1 MNGIFLFFILCIEK
15 NEYFNTNKSSKEIS
29 ELSEVVNYTYGWE
42 VEEERLVRIED
53 SNGDKYFYE
62 GDSERLVRKEYY
74 KAEKEI

>member
-53 SNGDKYFYE
+53 SNGDKEFYE
-62 GDSERLVRKEYY
+62 GNPGRLVRKEFSNGY
-74 KAEKEI
+74 K